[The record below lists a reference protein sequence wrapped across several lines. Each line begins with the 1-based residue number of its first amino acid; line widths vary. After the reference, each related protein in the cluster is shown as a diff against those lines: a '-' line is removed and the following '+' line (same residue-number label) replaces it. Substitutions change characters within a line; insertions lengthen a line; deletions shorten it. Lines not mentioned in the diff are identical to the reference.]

1 MQLPEALLEEWMRSY
16 YFDTDID
23 VGSSGVDDF
32 SMVDLRRLLGITE
45 ADFDRIV
52 FHDSQTLGGD
62 GLRRALADRWLLGD
76 TSRVMATHGSSEA
89 NFLIDHALLR
99 PGDEVVVLDPC
110 YPQLFAIAEAL
121 GCVLRQWHL
130 RPENGFVPDVEE
142 VKRLIT
148 PRTRM
153 VVVNFPHNPTGA
165 TVTREEQD
173 ELIAACAA
181 VGAYL
186 VWDNA
191 FAELTYDSPPLPEPV
206 LRYERAIS
214 TGTFSKAYGLPGLR
228 VGWCFAAPE
237 VLEKLVRVR
246 DYVTLHLSPL
256 VEMIAERGIER
267 ADLLLAER
275 MGAAR
280 RNRALLA
287 GWIEEHAE
295 FVEWAPPAGG
305 VCAFPRLTAVSDV
318 EAFCHRLARE
328 QRTLLVP
335 GSCFGHPRHVRLGFG
350 RTTEVL
356 QDGLAR
362 ISFLLHQTA
371 APTAVHRAAVHTASQ
386 EMAACRS

>member
-1 MQLPEALLEEWMRSY
+1 MQLPPALLENWMRYY

-23 VGSSGVDDF
+23 IGSSGVDDY

-62 GLRRALADRWLLGD
+62 GLRRALADRWMRGD

-89 NFLIDHALLR
+89 NFLVDHALLR

-121 GCVLRQWHL
+121 GCTLRHWPL
-130 RPENGFVPDVEE
+130 RWENGFVPDVEE
-142 VKRLIT
+142 GKRLIT

-165 TVTREEQD
+165 SVTPEEQD

-206 LRYERAIS
+206 LKYERAIS
-214 TGTFSKAYGLPGLR
+214 MGTFSKAYGLPGLR

-237 VLEKLVRVR
+237 VLEKLIRVR

-256 VEMIAERGIER
+256 VEMIAERAIDR

-275 MGAAR
+275 LGPAR
-280 RNRALLA
+280 RNRAVLA
-287 GWIEEHAE
+287 RWIEEHGD
-295 FVEWAPPAGG
+295 FVEWAPPTGG
-305 VCAFPRLTAVSDV
+305 VCAFPRLVAVPDV
-318 EAFCHRLARE
+318 EAFCHQLARE
-328 QRTLLVP
+328 HRTLLVP
-335 GSCFGHPRHVRLGFG
+335 GNCFGHPQHVRLGFG
-350 RTTEVL
+350 RTTAVL
-356 QDGLAR
+356 QEGLAR
-362 ISFLLHQTA
+362 LSRLLQEVA
-371 APTAVHRAAVHTASQ
+371 APTLV
-386 EMAACRS
+386 